1 VTATRVLIADDHAL
15 FRDGMASLLR
25 AWGMDVVGQA
35 SDGLEAL
42 EKVRELRPEILLMD
56 IGMPKL
62 GGIEA
67 TRLLKAEMPE
77 LKVVIVTV
85 SDDDDDL
92 FEAIKNGAMGYILKD
107 TSGDEVGGLLA
118 GITMGRA
125 PLSAGLATKI
135 LTEFAV
141 SGSRDRVPA
150 DPDRLTDRETEIL
163 VAVCGGA
170 TNKEIAASLSIST
183 NTVNFHMKNIL
194 SKLRLRN
201 RAQAVAYAVRSG
213 LVDLPRD

>member
-1 VTATRVLIADDHAL
+1 MTATRVLIADDHAL
-15 FRDGMASLLR
+15 FRDGMASLLQ
-25 AWGMDVVGQA
+25 AWGMQVVGQA
-35 SDGLEAL
+35 SDGFEAL
-42 EKVRELRPEILLMD
+42 EKIRELRPDILLMD

-67 TRLLKAEMPE
+67 TRLVKAEMPD

-107 TSGDEVGGLLA
+107 TPGDEVGALLA
-118 GITMGRA
+118 GIAQGRA
-125 PLSAGLATKI
+125 PLSPGLATKI
-135 LTEFAV
+135 LSEFAI
-141 SGSRDRVPA
+141 SHSRDRVSA
-150 DPDRLTDRETEIL
+150 DPDRLTAREAEIL
-163 VAVCGGA
+163 VAVSGGA

-213 LVDLPRD
+213 LVDPPVD

>member
-1 VTATRVLIADDHAL
+1 MTATRVLIADDHAL
-15 FRDGMASLLR
+15 FRDGMASLLQ
-25 AWGMDVVGQA
+25 AWGMQVVGQA
-35 SDGLEAL
+35 SDGFEAL
-42 EKVRELRPEILLMD
+42 EKIRELRPDILLMD

-67 TRLLKAEMPE
+67 TRLVKAEMPD

-107 TSGDEVGGLLA
+107 TPGDEVGALLA
-118 GITMGRA
+118 GIAQGRA
-125 PLSAGLATKI
+125 PLSPGLATKI
-135 LTEFAV
+135 LSEFAI
-141 SGSRDRVPA
+141 SHLRDRVSA
-150 DPDRLTDRETEIL
+150 DPDRLTARETEIL
-163 VAVCGGA
+163 VAVSGGA

-213 LVDLPRD
+213 LVDPPVD

>member
-1 VTATRVLIADDHAL
+1 MTAPRVLLADDHAL
-15 FRDGMASLLR
+15 FRDGMASMLK
-25 AWGMDVVGQA
+25 AWGLEVVGQA

-42 EKVRELRPEILLMD
+42 EKVRELRPDILLMD
-56 IGMPKL
+56 LGMPKL

-67 TRLLKAEMPE
+67 TRLIKAEMPE
-77 LKVVIVTV
+77 VKIVIVTV

-107 TSGDEVGGLLA
+107 TPGDEVGALLN
-118 GITMGRA
+118 GIAHGRA
-125 PLSAGLATKI
+125 PLSPGLATKI
-135 LTEFAV
+135 LGEFAI
-141 SGSRDRVPA
+141 SHSRDRVSA
-150 DPDRLTDRETEIL
+150 DPDRLTARETEIL
-163 VAVCGGA
+163 TAVSGGA
-170 TNKEIAASLSIST
+170 TNKEIAAALSIST

-213 LVDLPRD
+213 LSGPPID